1 MPFRSTNFITLHG
14 LVYKDKKIVNFVHDI
29 EFSDDIKPKLE
40 IKEEPIDVKS
50 RFEEIVNPPYLVNG
64 NFATHSYETDTLMI
78 LQIKSQVQMHLNFI
92 TYSKQMQYYVRMCSI
107 FLKKGFDILQ
117 FPLMN

>member
-1 MPFRSTNFITLHG
+1 MFRRSNVEMG
-14 LVYKDKKIVNFVHDI
+14 NFVHDI

-64 NFATHSYETDTLMI
+64 NFVTHSYETDTLMI
-78 LQIKSQVQMHLNFI
+78 LQIKNEAQMNSDFIISMGLSQPYDVFEYCPVNI
-92 TYSKQMQYYVRMCSI
+92 
-107 FLKKGFDILQ
+107 
-117 FPLMN
+117 